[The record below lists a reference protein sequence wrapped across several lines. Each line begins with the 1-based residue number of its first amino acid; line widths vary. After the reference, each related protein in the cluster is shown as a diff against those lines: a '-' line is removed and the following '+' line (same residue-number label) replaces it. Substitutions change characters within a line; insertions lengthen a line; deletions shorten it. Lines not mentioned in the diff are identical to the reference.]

1 MCDAACV
8 CSPRHEMNTED
19 EMMVDHQ
26 CTLHTV
32 CVMHVFKVVVF
43 TRLYAFV
50 CVCMHVY
57 VCEYVTYMQG
67 FDEFMNLVLDEGE
80 EVSVKRAARKPL
92 GRLMLKGDAITL
104 IQEVGG

>member
-1 MCDAACV
+1 MV
-8 CSPRHEMNTED
+8 MYSRSCSSM
-19 EMMVDHQ
+19 
-26 CTLHTV
+26 
-32 CVMHVFKVVVF
+32 
-43 TRLYAFV
+43 
-50 CVCMHVY
+50 CVCMC
-57 VCEYVTYMQG
+57 VCVFTKCEQG

>member
-32 CVMHVFKVVVF
+32 CDACIQGGGVH
-43 TRLYAFV
+43 AFV